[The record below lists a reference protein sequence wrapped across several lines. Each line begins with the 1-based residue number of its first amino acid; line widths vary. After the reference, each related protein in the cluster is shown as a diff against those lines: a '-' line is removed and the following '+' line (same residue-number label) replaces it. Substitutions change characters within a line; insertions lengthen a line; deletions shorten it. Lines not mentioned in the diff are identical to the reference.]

1 MEEESEGASYI
12 TTSSLIDAQFH
23 DLIHSEYESEDSS
36 SDLMP
41 KKTKKKSSKKHKDAE
56 LPSDDE
62 NQEWE
67 WVEETEYVILDFGGV
82 NLDARDMEKLTENG
96 YNLVGLDTPTPYFKA
111 GIMTFKG
118 FYDENAITED
128 LLFDMKAREAREEQ
142 EEGIEESEDENA
154 EALDLHSTVTK
165 RIMFEV
171 VDLIPNAEAEEMR
184 KAATLAS
191 SLVAAEKATAKTSSA
206 QHPKPET
213 KMSIWKAAYDAVG
226 LERIRRNQTKPPATT
241 TKKRGRKPRITGDSS
256 NAEAG
261 PSSASNMD
269 PDNPSVSANDAD
281 DDVEME

>member
-1 MEEESEGASYI
+1 MEEESEGSSYI

-23 DLIHSEYESEDSS
+23 DLIHSDYESEDSS

-41 KKTKKKSSKKHKDAE
+41 KKSKKKSPKNQKDAE
-56 LPSDDE
+56 LPLDDE
-62 NQEWE
+62 NQDWE

-82 NLDARDMEKLTENG
+82 NLDARDMERLTENG

-142 EEGIEESEDENA
+142 EEGIEEDEDEDA
-154 EALDLHSTVTK
+154 DALDLHGTVTK

-171 VDLIPNAEAEEMR
+171 VDLIPNAEAEELR
-184 KAATLAS
+184 RAAAAS
-191 SLVAAEKATAKTSSA
+191 STLVAEKAPVKASST
-206 QHPKPET
+206 QQGKPET

-226 LERIRRNQTKPPATT
+226 LERIRRNQTRPPAAT
-241 TKKRGRKPRITGDSS
+241 TKRRGRKPKAAGNSS
-256 NAEAG
+256 TAVAG
-261 PSSASNMD
+261 PSSAPNMD
-269 PDNPSVSANDAD
+269 PDNPSASANDD
-281 DDVEME
+281 GDVEME